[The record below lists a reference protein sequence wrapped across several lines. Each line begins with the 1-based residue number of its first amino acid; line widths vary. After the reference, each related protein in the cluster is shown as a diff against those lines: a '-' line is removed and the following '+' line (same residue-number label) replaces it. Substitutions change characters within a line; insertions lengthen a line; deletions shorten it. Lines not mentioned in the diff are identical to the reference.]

1 MKKMGTKRVK
11 LIRLVSVF
19 TLGVALLAIA
29 GGVLHLTVPVGPL
42 ADNIA
47 GLFFLLTLGAV
58 NLLVYLDDRNIE
70 RKDYLGRRLHL
81 LGYLCL
87 GFVIAGLLA
96 LAGLNML
103 VTLIYSSRF
112 NRLIYGG
119 FVSSTLACSSWERSW
134 AGKTWLRL
142 KGGFHFVAATG
153 LAGGRAGRP
162 VRKY

>member
-87 GFVIAGLLA
+87 ACNCRPAG
-96 LAGLNML
+96 
-103 VTLIYSSRF
+103 
-112 NRLIYGG
+112 
-119 FVSSTLACSSWERSW
+119 
-134 AGKTWLRL
+134 
-142 KGGFHFVAATG
+142 
-153 LAGGRAGRP
+153 AGRS
-162 VRKY
+162 

>member
-1 MKKMGTKRVK
+1 VKKMGTKRVK

-70 RKDYLGRRLHL
+70 RKDYLGAPFTS
-81 LGYLCL
+81 LGVSLPWVCNCRP
-87 GFVIAGLLA
+87 AG
-96 LAGLNML
+96 
-103 VTLIYSSRF
+103 
-112 NRLIYGG
+112 
-119 FVSSTLACSSWERSW
+119 
-134 AGKTWLRL
+134 
-142 KGGFHFVAATG
+142 
-153 LAGGRAGRP
+153 AGRS
-162 VRKY
+162 